1 MKIKLFTLLGILMLA
16 VLLAA
21 CDSSTTTQTNTTA
34 ATGTTT
40 TGAPAGGSAAFGTPG
55 AQRPGQAGTASTPA
69 ASATRGAGSATAQAT
84 PQAASTTTSAA
95 PTAVPVPVIVMP
107 TPVASTSAS
116 TAAASSP
123 DTTAPVQSTTTSSTT
138 NSTTTAPVQSVAT
151 AVTLADLKGKIIFFS
166 DRDGGYAQ
174 LYMMNADG
182 SNQQLCNCSDLLQTI
197 VNTEVTSPDKQQF
210 LYVTTI
216 GGGRSGGDI
225 QIWRHNNA
233 NNTDEPV
240 TGGAPGFPGVDYDPA
255 WSPDSRHI
263 AWVTEVN
270 GADEIYLYDA
280 IENSN
285 VRLTESSGEWYK
297 HPSFSPDGSHIVYWT
312 NVQNAEKKQIWIMK
326 LDGSGKTNLSSN
338 NYNDWDPIYVK

>member
-1 MKIKLFTLLGILMLA
+1 MKIKLIKLLGILMLA

-21 CDSSTTTQTNTTA
+21 CDSSTTTQTNTPA
-34 ATGTTT
+34 ATGTT
-40 TGAPAGGSAAFGTPG
+40 TGAPAGGPAAFGTPG
-55 AQRPGQAGTASTPA
+55 AQRPAPAGAASTPA
-69 ASATRGAGSATAQAT
+69 AGATRSAGSATAQAT
-84 PQAASTTTSAA
+84 QQASDTHTSGA
-95 PTAVPVPVIVMP
+95 PTAVPVPVIIMP
-107 TPVASTSAS
+107 TPVGSDST
-116 TAAASSP
+116 P
-123 DTTAPVQSTTTSSTT
+123 VTTSGTTPVQSSAKGSTTSNTG
-138 NSTTTAPVQSVAT
+138 TAPVQSVAA

-197 VNTEVTSPDKQQF
+197 VNTEVASPDKQQF
-210 LYVTTI
+210 LYVATV
-216 GGGRSGGDI
+216 GGGRTGGDI

-263 AWVTEVN
+263 AWVSEVN
-270 GADEIYLYDA
+270 GADEIYLYDS

-285 VRLTESSGEWYK
+285 VRLTESGGEWYK

>member
-1 MKIKLFTLLGILMLA
+1 MKIKLITLMGILMLA

-34 ATGTTT
+34 TTGTTT
-40 TGAPAGGSAAFGTPG
+40 TGAPG
-55 AQRPGQAGTASTPA
+55 AQRPAQAGASGTLA
-69 ASATRGAGSATAQAT
+69 ATATRSAGSAAAQAT
-84 PQAASTTTSAA
+84 PQASNTNTSDA
-95 PTAVPVPVIVMP
+95 PTAVPIPVIAMP
-107 TPVASTSAS
+107 TPVASASAS
-116 TAAASSP
+116 TPATSSAAT
-123 DTTAPVQSTTTSSTT
+123 TTAAQSSTTGSTT
-138 NSTTTAPVQSVAT
+138 NSTTTTPVQSVA
-151 AVTLADLKGKIIFFS
+151 AAITLADLKGKIIFFS

-182 SNQQLCNCSDLLQTI
+182 SNQRLCNCSDLLQTV

-210 LYVTTI
+210 LYVTTV
-216 GGGRSGGDI
+216 GGGRAGGDI

-280 IENSN
+280 IDNSN
-285 VRLTESSGEWYK
+285 VRLTQSSGEWYK

-312 NVQNAEKKQIWIMK
+312 NIQNAEKKQIWIMK
-326 LDGSGKTNLSSN
+326 LDGSGKTNLSNN

>member
-1 MKIKLFTLLGILMLA
+1 MKTNLIALLGILMLA

-21 CDSSTTTQTNTTA
+21 CDSSTTTQSNTT
-34 ATGTTT
+34 TGTTT
-40 TGAPAGGSAAFGTPG
+40 TGAPAGGAAFRTPG
-55 AQRPGQAGTASTPA
+55 AQRPAEAGA
-69 ASATRGAGSATAQAT
+69 ASPPATSATVQPT
-84 PQAASTTTSAA
+84 PQASNTDVSAA
-95 PTAVPVPVIVMP
+95 PTAVPIPDIVMP
-107 TPVASTSAS
+107 TPVGSTSVS
-116 TAAASSP
+116 TP
-123 DTTAPVQSTTTSSTT
+123 TTASEATTTPAQSTTSGSTT
-138 NSTTTAPVQSVAT
+138 RNTTSAPVQSVAT

-174 LYMMNADG
+174 LYVMNADG

-210 LYVTTI
+210 LYVTTV

-240 TGGAPGFPGVDYDPA
+240 TGGAPGFPGIDYDPA

-312 NVQNAEKKQIWIMK
+312 NLQNAEKKQIWNMK
-326 LDGSGKTNLSSN
+326 LDGSGKTNLSNN